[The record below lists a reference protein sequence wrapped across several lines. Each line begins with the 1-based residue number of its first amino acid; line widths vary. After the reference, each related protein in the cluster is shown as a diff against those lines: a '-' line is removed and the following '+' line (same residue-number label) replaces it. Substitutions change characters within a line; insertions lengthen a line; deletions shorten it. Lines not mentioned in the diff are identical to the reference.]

1 MRLVTGQPGGTLRTR
16 EVETRLS
23 GNSYFQWLVNEDG
36 CIQIAVER
44 QMRGAC
50 GWIEG
55 DVEMIAKEAEGKE
68 EEGKKG
74 TAFKFL

>member
-1 MRLVTGQPGGTLRTR
+1 MRLVTGQPGGTLRAR

-44 QMRGAC
+44 QMRGGLWMDRGGC
-50 GWIEG
+50 RDDRERSRRKGRR
-55 DVEMIAKEAEGKE
+55 GKE
-68 EEGKKG
+68 RNSV
-74 TAFKFL
+74 